1 MKNNFLDNLV
11 SITAFNQ
18 GQASKIFSR
27 LKKDKQIIV
36 LKNNIP
42 SAVLL
47 SPEEYNRLLEEAGER
62 RTEND

>member
-36 LKNNIP
+36 LKNNIAT
-42 SAVLL
+42 SVLL
-47 SPEEYNRLLEEAGER
+47 SLEEYFDNG
-62 RTEND
+62 